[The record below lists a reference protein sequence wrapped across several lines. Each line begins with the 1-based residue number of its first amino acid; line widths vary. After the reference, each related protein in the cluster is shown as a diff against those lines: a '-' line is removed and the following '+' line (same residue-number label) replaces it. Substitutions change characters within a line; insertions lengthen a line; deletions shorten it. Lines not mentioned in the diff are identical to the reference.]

1 MFTLYKLVVRK
12 LNIALAQLTINNFIN
27 ELGQPF
33 EISFLIY
40 IELVL
45 FHPMQS
51 VVNE

>member
-1 MFTLYKLVVRK
+1 MVTLYKLVVRK
-12 LNIALAQLTINNFIN
+12 LNIAFDNFTN

-33 EISFLIY
+33 EISLLIY